1 MQNKFFKHIQTGF
14 TSIEALIITTL
25 LFTSMFL
32 MFYRFYMP
40 ASIQIEFQAESDSIF
55 QVYWAAPNKTY
66 SEKQSSL
73 ILFNTGSKSCQLAL
87 PNLKNIAKLRID
99 PLMKPSKLIL
109 KKIVINQLGYKP
121 IQFETRAG
129 LNKIKPLHQIREYE
143 LNNNGLAIVSSG
155 IDPQLEIDVKPILK
169 NRLLSYV
176 IYLIGAFI
184 SLLLTLTISPF
195 VYKFVKS
202 MRQSIPLYFTRIFP
216 SPKIRMYSAIIA
228 VIGSALLIIVIPIQL
243 PPSYT
248 FVYLVLNLAG
258 IGIPIFLLSY
268 WLLSRPV
275 YRYQVIKVSS
285 WSWLWYAAPCY
296 LIWTIY
302 LLAFWPGQMSPDSL
316 SQWKDA
322 MTGNFRDW
330 HPAFHSMTL
339 WLITR
344 FWDSPPAVAFTQ
356 IFFLGLTVAWG
367 LVILRKLGVPKFL
380 NFIVCLFFA
389 LTLVNGLMVI
399 ALWKDVAYSI
409 AVLAMTLIV
418 LQIVSSDGKWILERR
433 SWIFFGVIIVLTA
446 IYRHNG
452 VSTALGTPLILI
464 VIYRKFWKQLTFALV
479 LGMFLYIGIRGPLYG
494 ILDINRNLPNPN
506 FQPKVAKYEKRR
518 LGATVTTPTSTTSE
532 NQSIFRNTIKVFR
545 YYADLSSTIWRV
557 KPLEGRFKRVE
568 YTNVWWDHKKGIR
581 YINSN
586 KLDIN
591 EDSLAPRIR
600 NFIFNK
606 FIQSVSQPQSYFI
619 WRPAFYLYLFL
630 ASVVIVSIRLN
641 SWKFLLLSVPIVLH
655 LLPFFLISTSKAVF
669 RYHYSVVIVSLLLSL
684 PLFFLNTV
692 KNNKKCQTDY

>member
-1 MQNKFFKHIQTGF
+1 MKNKFLKHIQTGF
-14 TSIEALIITTL
+14 TSIEALIIMLL

-32 MFYRFYMP
+32 LFYRFYMP

-55 QVYWAAPNKTY
+55 QVYWASPNNVY
-66 SEKQSSL
+66 SEKRSSL
-73 ILFNTGSKSCQLAL
+73 ILFNSGSKQCQLAL
-87 PNLKNIAKLRID
+87 PDLRNIAKLRID
-99 PLMKPSKLIL
+99 PLMKPSKLVI

-121 IQFETRAG
+121 IQFETRVE
-129 LNKIKPLHQIREYE
+129 LNKITPLHQIREYE
-143 LNNNGLAIVSSG
+143 LNHNGLTIVSSG
-155 IDPQLEIDVKPILK
+155 IDPQLVIDVKPILK
-169 NRLLSYV
+169 NRILSYV

-184 SLLLTLTISPF
+184 AFLLSLTITPF
-195 VYKFVKS
+195 VYKYVKS
-202 MRQSIPLYFTRIFP
+202 IRQSIPLYFIRIFP
-216 SPKIRMYSAIIA
+216 SPKVRMYGASIA
-228 VIGSALLIIVIPIQL
+228 VIGSAFLFIVIPVQL
-243 PPSYT
+243 PSSYT
-248 FVYLVLNLAG
+248 FLYLVINFVT
-258 IGIPIFLLSY
+258 IGAPIFLLSY

-275 YRYQVIKVSS
+275 YRYRVIKVSS

-316 SQWKDA
+316 SQWKEV

-356 IFFLGLTVAWG
+356 IFFLGLTAGWG
-367 LVILRKLGVPKFL
+367 LVILQKLGVPKLL

-418 LQIVSSDGKWILERR
+418 LQIVSSNGKWILERR
-433 SWIFFGVIIVLTA
+433 AWIFFGVIIALTA

-452 VSTALGTPLILI
+452 VSTALGTPIILI
-464 VIYRKFWKQLTFALV
+464 VIYRKFWKQLTFAFV
-479 LGMFLYIGIRGPLYG
+479 LGMFLYIGIRGPLYE
-494 ILDINRNLPNPN
+494 ILDIQRNLPKPN
-506 FQPKVAKYEKRR
+506 FKTVAKYEKKR
-518 LGATVTTPTSTTSE
+518 LSPTLSE
-532 NQSIFRNTIKVFR
+532 KKSMFHGTIKVLR

-557 KPLEGRFKRVE
+557 KPLEWRFKRTE
-568 YTNVWWDHKKGIR
+568 YTNVWWQQEKGIR
-581 YINSN
+581 YVNSN
-586 KLDIN
+586 SLDIK

-600 NFIFNK
+600 NFVFNK

-641 SWKFLLLSVPIVLH
+641 SWKFLLLSVPIGLH

-669 RYHYSVVIVSLLLSL
+669 RYHYSVAIVSLLLSL

-692 KNNKKCQTDY
+692 KNDKNC